1 MEEPQYSLQDVIRCD
16 LCEAP
21 VPLKHCDMCHMNLCS
36 ACVVSHLSDGKTHKV
51 VPFKMRGSTPKCLK
65 HFPNLCELY
74 CKQCSIP
81 VCSSCISSGQHDHH
95 KIVNILKILS
105 ERKNRMQKD
114 LKELEKSIYPQYQE
128 IASKISVQIA
138 DQQKHSEG
146 LITAVRKQG
155 EALHQEVDAAIQR
168 MTSDIEVMGSRY
180 MVAIQRQELE
190 VNRTIDEIQQILLD
204 LRKLMDSTDACLVAK
219 YQSRNEEFRSL
230 PAQFQVTLPTFT
242 PHVFNREQIDH
253 HVGFLSELKITYPA
267 RPFITEPRIIS
278 NISIEFGTDKSK
290 HNAFLSVSCLSD
302 SKFWTCGYDDK
313 IMRLYNLQG
322 ELVKS
327 VQTISGNMPY
337 DIAVTGNNTLV
348 YTDYTDKSK
357 KIVGD
362 TEIQPLIKL
371 DGWIP
376 LRVCSSSSG
385 DLLVIIM
392 DSDDD
397 TQSRAVSYSGST
409 QKQTIQW
416 DDQGYPFYTSGH
428 NKYISENINW
438 DICVVDCGVRAIV
451 VVSAAGKLRFRYTG
465 PTSTTEESF
474 DPLDI
479 TTDSQ
484 GNILITDFYNQRI
497 HILDQNGH
505 FLRYIDNCG
514 LDCPWGLCVD
524 SRDSLF
530 VAEYRTGKVKKI
542 QYYE

>member
-1 MEEPQYSLQDVIRCD
+1 
-16 LCEAP
+16 
-21 VPLKHCDMCHMNLCS
+21 
-36 ACVVSHLSDGKTHKV
+36 
-51 VPFKMRGSTPKCLK
+51 
-65 HFPNLCELY
+65 
-74 CKQCSIP
+74 
-81 VCSSCISSGQHDHH
+81 
-95 KIVNILKILS
+95 
-105 ERKNRMQKD
+105 
-114 LKELEKSIYPQYQE
+114 
-128 IASKISVQIA
+128 
-138 DQQKHSEG
+138 
-146 LITAVRKQG
+146 
-155 EALHQEVDAAIQR
+155 
-168 MTSDIEVMGSRY
+168 MTSDIEVMGSKC
-180 MVAIQRQELE
+180 MVAIHRQEIA
-190 VNRTIDEIQQILLD
+190 VNRTIDEIQQILQD

-219 YQSRNEEFRSL
+219 YQSRNGEFRSL

-253 HVGFLSELKITYPA
+253 HVGSLSELKITYPV

-278 NISIEFGTDKSK
+278 NIRTEFGTDKSK

-337 DIAVTGNNTLV
+337 DIAVTENDTLV
-348 YTDYTDKSK
+348 YTDYTDKSIN
-357 KIVGD
+357 IVGD
-362 TEIQPLIKL
+362 TQIQPLVKL

-385 DLLVIIM
+385 DLLVIM

-397 TQSRAVSYSGST
+397 TQSRVVRYSGST

-465 PTSTTEESF
+465 PTPRESF
-474 DPLDI
+474 GPYGI
-479 TTDSQ
+479 TTDSR
-484 GNILITDFYNQRI
+484 GNILTSDQYNHRI
-497 HILDQNGH
+497 HIIDQDGH
-505 FLRYIDNCG
+505 VLLLIQSPSLRG
-514 LDCPWGLCVD
+514 PWGLCVD
-524 SRDSLF
+524 TGDNLF
-530 VAEYRTGKVKKI
+530 VAEWFKGNVKKI
-542 QYYE
+542 QYF